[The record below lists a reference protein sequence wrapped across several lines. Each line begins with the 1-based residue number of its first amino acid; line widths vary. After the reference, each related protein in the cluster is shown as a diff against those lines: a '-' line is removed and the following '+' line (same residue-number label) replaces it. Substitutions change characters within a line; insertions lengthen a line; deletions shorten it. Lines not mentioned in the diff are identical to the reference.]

1 MHCNNVLVPE
11 QYGFRKGMSTEDGSY
26 KVTGNVSES
35 INQKMHVGG
44 IFCDLA
50 KASDC
55 VSHEI
60 LLSKLHF
67 YGVHGKAAEWFR
79 SYVEDRKQKV
89 EIRSSR
95 NTQNLCLCSY
105 VELLGTLSS
114 PMIISESKINKY
126 ASSG

>member
-1 MHCNNVLVPE
+1 M
-11 QYGFRKGMSTEDGSY
+11 
-26 KVTGNVSES
+26 NVSES

-67 YGVHGKAAEWFR
+67 YGVHGIVAEWFR

-89 EIRSSR
+89 KIRSSC
-95 NTQNLCLCSY
+95 NTQNLCLCAY
-105 VELLGTLSS
+105 VELLRILSS
-114 PMIISESKINKY
+114 PMIIFESKINKC